1 MREQRVRDTAALL
14 DWAIRAFPGK
24 VALTA
29 SFGGGGLVLAHL
41 ISSLEPSLP
50 VLFLNTAFH
59 FPETL
64 AFRDRFVERYRLNL
78 VELHPATDPGP
89 LYQTDPDACCRIRKV
104 EPFERAMAGFDAWIT
119 ALRRDQSPERAAI
132 EPVMYEDV
140 GGRRVAKIC
149 PLAAWTRFEVDQYLR
164 DHDVPHNPLQDR
176 GYTSI
181 GCWPCTRPTQPGEPE
196 RAGRWSGTGKTECGL
211 HHITVAS

>member
-1 MREQRVRDTAALL
+1 MPELRVQDATAVLT
-14 DWAIRAFPGK
+14 WAIRTFPGK

-41 ISSLEPSLP
+41 ISDIEPSVP

-64 AFRDRFVERYRLNL
+64 TFRDRFVSRYGLNL

-104 EPFERAMAGFDAWIT
+104 EPFERAMAGYDAWIT
-119 ALRRDQSPERAAI
+119 ALRRDQSPQRATV
-132 EPVMYEDV
+132 EPVSYEEI
-140 GGRRVAKIC
+140 GGRRVAKVC
-149 PLAAWTRFEVDQYLR
+149 PLAGWSRAEVDQYLR
-164 DHDVPHNPLQDR
+164 DHDVPNNPLQDR

-211 HHITVAS
+211 HHLTVPS